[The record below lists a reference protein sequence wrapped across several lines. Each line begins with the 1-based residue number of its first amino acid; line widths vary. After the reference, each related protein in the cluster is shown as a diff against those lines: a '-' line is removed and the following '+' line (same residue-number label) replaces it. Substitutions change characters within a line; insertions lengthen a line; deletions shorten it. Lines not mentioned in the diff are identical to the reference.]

1 METKLENK
9 SVKDYIYD
17 RIKELLENNEFVVG
31 EKINKND
38 LASRFNI
45 SLTPINDALNRLVG
59 ENYLVQYPRKGFF
72 VKEFSPKEL
81 CDLFEIRAG
90 LEGIAVRLCCERANE
105 EEINELIHSFDIFE
119 NGISADM
126 IKEYTTIDKNFHK
139 RIIFLAKNPLI
150 SQVRNSLGFLSRTYQ
165 KGLVKPMEISLN
177 EHHDII
183 NALKMR
189 DGKLA
194 QIAMETHLLGSR
206 DRILHSL
213 EEKK

>member
-17 RIKELLENNEFVVG
+17 KIKELLENNEFAVG

-38 LASRFNI
+38 LAVRFNI

-90 LEGIAVRLCCERANE
+90 LEGIAVRLCCERANDE
-105 EEINELIHSFDIFE
+105 DLNELIHSFDSFE
-119 NGISADM
+119 NGVTPDM
-126 IKEYTTIDKNFHK
+126 VKNYTSVDKNFHQK
-139 RIIFLAKNPLI
+139 IIFLAKNPLI
-150 SQVRNSLGFLSRTYQ
+150 SQVRNSLGFLNRSYQ
-165 KGLVKPMEISLN
+165 KGLVKPASDSLK
-177 EHHDII
+177 EHHQII
-183 NALKMR
+183 AALKIR
-189 DGKLA
+189 DGKKA
-194 QIAMETHLLGSR
+194 QSAMENHLLGSR
-206 DRILHSL
+206 DRILTSL
-213 EEKK
+213 KNKT